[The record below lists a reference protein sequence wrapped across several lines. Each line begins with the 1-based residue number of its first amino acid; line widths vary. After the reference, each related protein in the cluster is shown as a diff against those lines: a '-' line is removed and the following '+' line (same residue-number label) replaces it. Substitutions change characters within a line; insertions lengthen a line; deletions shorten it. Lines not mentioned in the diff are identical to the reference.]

1 MVISNAM
8 LTMKTTSP
16 LMTEIDFWNKRKGNY
31 SVFSIIVDTGA
42 HMTCI
47 DRDTLIR
54 AGYDVKSGNKRRI
67 TTASRVEY
75 VNEVYIDRIKLGDI
89 ELENVLVYAHEFP
102 EECLMYGVLGLNVLS
117 KYDVNLLFSKKLIEL
132 TAIND

>member
-1 MVISNAM
+1 MR
-8 LTMKTTSP
+8 TTSP
-16 LMTEIDFWNKRKGNY
+16 LVTEIDFWNKRKDKY
-31 SVFSIIVDTGA
+31 SLFSIIVDTGA

-67 TTASRVEY
+67 TTASRVEI
-75 VNEVYIDRIKLGDI
+75 VTEVYIDRIKLDCI
-89 ELENVLVYAHEFP
+89 ELENVLVYAHDFP

-117 KYDVNLLFSKKLIEL
+117 KFDVNLLFSKRLIEL
-132 TAIND
+132 IQIEK